1 MTNGS
6 HWVGAP
12 KQRVIDA
19 GEECMLSVLEVRA
32 AAPYQKMRSTRRS
45 RFSILLLLLLPLLM
59 LGAPGVR
66 AQNDVLPGKD
76 IPLMAGAALEFPQC
90 VKVALKQSPN
100 LTSSSLEID
109 LRRLDESDARFAF
122 IPAFSL
128 RTLYYINQP
137 ENEADRPYSIHFVT
151 DTYNPIENYFSL
163 QARKVLTQMGILGH
177 LQVISD
183 YLERLGMG
191 FLELQALER
200 IMVVQKESMRLSEQN
215 LVYVQTRLESGGV
228 SGLDLRVAE
237 QEMEQ
242 ARLELSKLEAAEATI
257 LEGLRGMLGFG
268 VYDALK
274 FNWDNAREQVLENF
288 KPDDI
293 TLEEA
298 HRASFDLRIQALKR
312 ELQEKNVTLAYTR
325 FLPTFIWGVQ
335 TTDPFSSTEERGLFF
350 SVGLELPLWDG
361 LKRYHNVSR
370 QKTIL
375 RQYEAESKSKEV
387 SFDSKWSAAQRK
399 LEQTRAS
406 LKLAQSQQKVAE
418 LKERQ
423 TTISYNAGRQP
434 LPTLAADRKALLESR
449 KGVLSNALEHDK
461 AVLVIR
467 NLSGDLIRRYVD
479 TTPY

>member
-1 MTNGS
+1 
-6 HWVGAP
+6 
-12 KQRVIDA
+12 
-19 GEECMLSVLEVRA
+19 
-32 AAPYQKMRSTRRS
+32 
-45 RFSILLLLLLPLLM
+45 
-59 LGAPGVR
+59 
-66 AQNDVLPGKD
+66 
-76 IPLMAGAALEFPQC
+76 
-90 VKVALKQSPN
+90 
-100 LTSSSLEID
+100 
-109 LRRLDESDARFAF
+109 
-122 IPAFSL
+122 
-128 RTLYYINQP
+128 
-137 ENEADRPYSIHFVT
+137 
-151 DTYNPIENYFSL
+151 
-163 QARKVLTQMGILGH
+163 
-177 LQVISD
+177 
-183 YLERLGMG
+183 MG